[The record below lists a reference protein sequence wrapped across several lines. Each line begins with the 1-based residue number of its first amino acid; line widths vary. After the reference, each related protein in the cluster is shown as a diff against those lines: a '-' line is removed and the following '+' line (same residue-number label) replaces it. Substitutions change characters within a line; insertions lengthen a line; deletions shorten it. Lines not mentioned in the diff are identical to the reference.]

1 VSGAG
6 TSAPTLA
13 PAVPVAAAGGGYGE
27 TVSAASESDAP
38 SMTPSAA
45 KGAIVNLTLVKSTT
59 GADIVTL
66 MDGDTVSL
74 SSIGTTL
81 LSIRADTEDN
91 VASVRFTCDGIV
103 HSEDSP
109 PFVMSGKSDYDVYVA
124 AASLAQSGPKAILVE
139 AFDSSQ
145 VLIDV
150 HTISFTMVA

>member
-1 VSGAG
+1 MA
-6 TSAPTLA
+6 
-13 PAVPVAAAGGGYGE
+13 
-27 TVSAASESDAP
+27 
-38 SMTPSAA
+38 PSAA
-45 KGAIVNLTLVKSTT
+45 KGAIVNVTLVKSTT

-74 SSIGTTL
+74 SSIGTNL
-81 LSIRADTEDN
+81 LSIRADTEDS
-91 VASVRFTCDGIV
+91 VSSVRFTCDGIV

-124 AASLAQSGPKAILVE
+124 VASLAQTGPKAVLVE